1 MASVQ
6 LATLAM
12 ATRFEFILQGPRP
25 SALRS
30 AGEEAI
36 AEIQRLDAALS
47 VHRPESEIAALNRD
61 AASQPVRVSPEVFR
75 LLQHAIVLSQ
85 AAAGAFDITVG
96 PLLKAWGFV
105 RGTGHLPDP
114 MVLENARAAIG
125 PHQVVFDE
133 SSMTV
138 QFAHPGTRIDLGAIG
153 KGYALDRAA
162 AFLQEAGIANALL
175 HGGTST
181 AVAWGQPEDTAAW
194 RIAIDPPLSE
204 PNQDT
209 PPPPLAVAELHN
221 ESLSVSAVWGK
232 GFSQDGR
239 FYGHIIDP
247 RTGHPT
253 QGALLAAMILPSATE
268 SDALSTALLV
278 RGSEM
283 VARLRDANAPT
294 RCLVAIPIEEPPGYR
309 IDTWGIAVTA
319 PAFSRKSGNPSAP

>member
-12 ATRFEFILQGPRP
+12 ATRFELVLHGPRP

-36 AEIQRLDAALS
+36 TEIQRLDATLS
-47 VHRPESEIAALNRD
+47 VHRPESEIAALNRR
-61 AASQPVRVSPEVFR
+61 ASSQPVRVSPEVFR
-75 LLQHAIVLSQ
+75 LLQHSIVLSQ
-85 AAAGAFDITVG
+85 ATAGAFDITVG
-96 PLLKAWGFV
+96 PLLQAWGFV

-114 MVLENARAAIG
+114 RVLDTARAAIG
-125 PHQVVFDE
+125 SSQVGFD
-133 SSMTV
+133 SASMTIR
-138 QFAHPGTRIDLGAIG
+138 FAHPDTRIDLGAIG

-162 AFLQEAGIANALL
+162 ALLREAGVTAALL

-181 AVAWGQPEDTAAW
+181 AIAWGRPEEAPAW
-194 RIAIDPPLSE
+194 RIAIDPPTLAAATAPS
-204 PNQDT
+204 PD
-209 PPPPLAVAELHN
+209 PLAVVDLHD

-232 GFSQDGR
+232 GFSEDGR
-239 FYGHIIDP
+239 FYGHVIDP
-247 RTGHPT
+247 RSGQPT

-283 VARLRDANAPT
+283 VACLRDANAPA
-294 RCLVAIPIEEPPGYR
+294 RCLVAIPTRGPPGYQ
-309 IDTWGIAVTA
+309 IDAWGIA
-319 PAFSRKSGNPSAP
+319 

>member
-12 ATRFEFILQGPRP
+12 ATRFEFVLQGSRP

-36 AEIQRLDAALS
+36 AEIQRLDATLS

-61 AASQPVRVSPEVFR
+61 AGSQPVRVSPEVFR

-85 AAAGAFDITVG
+85 AASGAFDITVG

-114 MVLENARAAIG
+114 TLLETARATIG

-133 SSMTV
+133 ASMTI

-162 AFLQEAGIANALL
+162 ALLQEAGVANALL

-181 AVAWGQPEDTAAW
+181 AVAWGQPENTDAW
-194 RIAIDPPLSE
+194 RIAIDPPLAE
-204 PNQDT
+204 PAPSV
-209 PPPPLAVAELHN
+209 PPSPIAVAELHN

-232 GFSQDGR
+232 GFSQDGL

-283 VARLRDANAPT
+283 VSCLREANAPA
-294 RCLVAIPIEEPPGYR
+294 RCLVAIPIDEPPGYR
-309 IDTWGIAVTA
+309 IDAWGIAGTD
-319 PAFSRKSGNPSAP
+319 PASRKNPGNPSAP